1 MHGRW
6 GVSPVVQSQET
17 LFQQF
22 LAGSDP
28 SRRLAETQ
36 GTQGTQEQQSTRV
49 EDLPWWKYQ
58 RALALWYCEWLD
70 TYYDSGERRFLWR
83 DELTQGFDA
92 ADLTEVKDL
101 AMRMRLELPD
111 HDAEIPDA
119 SSDVQAQKLKESS
132 EGPGDAVEDDGNWHV
147 AALAAAVEDDE
158 ELLWQEDGQGN
169 LTHWAAEVG
178 RLFLWQEHSGVLY
191 EYVPASDTS
200 FARWVA
206 RWALTPR
213 LVVSASAELR
223 VVDGGHGLLLGS
235 EEPCWQFS
243 SLQPQHARVFR
254 KGQRW
259 WVEALDD
266 ASPSLLNGQRLQLG
280 EPMALLSSALLRL
293 NDVELQLDLPETP
306 GAAPATGVAATTA
319 TATAPVLQRDFVPRE
334 EESPSPHPTGVT
346 GTAHAHALNRALRR
360 LVCGSNTQSKAL
372 ERPDV
377 LAREQRYEDRAEK
390 RRRLHPVEWP
400 QPATPAAT
408 APQPALAAPLEAR
421 IELQM
426 SRRFTEQPG

>member
-1 MHGRW
+1 
-6 GVSPVVQSQET
+6 
-17 LFQQF
+17 
-22 LAGSDP
+22 
-28 SRRLAETQ
+28 
-36 GTQGTQEQQSTRV
+36 
-49 EDLPWWKYQ
+49 
-58 RALALWYCEWLD
+58 
-70 TYYDSGERRFLWR
+70 
-83 DELTQGFDA
+83 
-92 ADLTEVKDL
+92 
-101 AMRMRLELPD
+101 
-111 HDAEIPDA
+111 
-119 SSDVQAQKLKESS
+119 
-132 EGPGDAVEDDGNWHV
+132 
-147 AALAAAVEDDE
+147 
-158 ELLWQEDGQGN
+158 
-169 LTHWAAEVG
+169 
-178 RLFLWQEHSGVLY
+178 
-191 EYVPASDTS
+191 
-200 FARWVA
+200 
-206 RWALTPR
+206 
-213 LVVSASAELR
+213 
-223 VVDGGHGLLLGS
+223 
-235 EEPCWQFS
+235 
-243 SLQPQHARVFR
+243 
-254 KGQRW
+254 
-259 WVEALDD
+259 
-266 ASPSLLNGQRLQLG
+266 
-280 EPMALLSSALLRL
+280 MALLSSALLRL